1 MKILPGTGRW
11 QSAGLTEGPIEA
23 GLDLFE
29 MSQGAPD
36 PSTAKRRSP
45 SPFRGGFILEQSQ

>member
-11 QSAGLTEGPIEA
+11 RSEGLTEGPVEV

-29 MSQGAPD
+29 MSQSAPD